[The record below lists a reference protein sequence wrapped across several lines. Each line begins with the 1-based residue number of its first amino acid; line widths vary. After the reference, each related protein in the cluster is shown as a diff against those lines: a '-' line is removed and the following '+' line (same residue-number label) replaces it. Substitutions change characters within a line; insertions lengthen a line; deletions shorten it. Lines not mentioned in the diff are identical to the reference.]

1 MQVRRT
7 QANRS
12 WSEEQVNKKLGI
24 GVIGLGR
31 LGSSYA
37 KYFTGRIAGAALVAM
52 SDVNESAVASLAAE
66 LGISKRYGRYQDLIA
81 DQEVEGVVIVSPTS
95 THKEIVL
102 EAAKRGLPIFCE
114 KPLSISL
121 AEARAMLRTVEETGV
136 FFQMGFMRRFDK
148 GYVAAKRKIEEGVI
162 GTPVVFKSSS
172 RDPFR
177 PSLEYLDPVHS
188 GGLFIDCGIHD
199 LDLAR
204 WYMGEI
210 ESVYSIGGTLAYPEM
225 KTIGDIDNAITSL
238 YFTSGALGTID
249 LSRNGVYGYDI
260 RTEILGTE
268 GTLKIGYLRE
278 TPILV
283 MSKDGIT
290 HDTVPYFTERFEQ
303 AYITQLQDFVENV
316 LQGKAPAVSCADG
329 VAALQASAAATL
341 SFKENRPVKIHGDD
355 LL

>member
-1 MQVRRT
+1 M
-7 QANRS
+7 S
-12 WSEEQVNKKLGI
+12 KKLGI

-31 LGSSYA
+31 LGSAYA
-37 KYFTGRIAGAALVAM
+37 KYFTGRIAGAALVAV
-52 SDVNESAVASLAAE
+52 SDVIESTVTSLAAE
-66 LGISKRYGRYQDLIA
+66 LGVSKHYVSYQDLIA
-81 DQEVEGVVIVSPTS
+81 DEEVEGVVIVSPTS
-95 THKEIVL
+95 THKEVVL

-114 KPLSISL
+114 KPLSISV
-121 AEARAMLRTVEETGV
+121 AEARAMLRTVEQTGV

-148 GYVAAKRKIEEGVI
+148 GYVGAKRKIEEGVI

-172 RDPFR
+172 RDPYR
-177 PSLEYLDPVHS
+177 PSLEYLDPAHS
-188 GGLFIDCGIHD
+188 GGLLIDCGIHD

-204 WYMGEI
+204 WFMGEI
-210 ESVYSIGGTLAYPEM
+210 ASVYSIGGTLAYPEM

-238 YFTSGALGTID
+238 YFASGALGVVD

-260 RTEILGTE
+260 RTEILGTA

-283 MSKDGIT
+283 MTKDGIT

-303 AYITQLQDFVENV
+303 AYITQLQDFVNNV
-316 LQGKAPAVSCADG
+316 LQGKPPAVTCADG

-341 SFKENRPVKIHGDD
+341 SFKENRPVKIQGDEFV
-355 LL
+355 

>member
-1 MQVRRT
+1 MG
-7 QANRS
+7 
-12 WSEEQVNKKLGI
+12 KKLGI
-24 GVIGLGR
+24 GVIGVGR

-37 KYFTGRIAGAALVAM
+37 KYFTGRISGAALVAV
-52 SDVNESAVASLAAE
+52 SDVNETAAAALATE
-66 LGISKRYGRYQDLIA
+66 LGISKNYSRYQDLIA
-81 DQEVEGVVIVSPTS
+81 DEEVDAVVIVSPTS
-95 THKEIVL
+95 THKEIVFA
-102 EAAKRGLPIFCE
+102 AAKRALPIFCE

-121 AEARAMLRTVEETGV
+121 EEAREMLAVVEQTGV

-148 GYVAAKRKIEEGVI
+148 GYVAAKAKIEAGSI

-172 RDPFR
+172 RDPYR
-177 PSLEYLDPVHS
+177 PSLEYLDPKHS

-210 ESVYSIGGTLAYPEM
+210 ASVYSIGGTLAYPEM
-225 KTIGDIDNAITSL
+225 KEIGDIDNAIASL
-238 YFTSGALGTID
+238 YFRSGALGTID

-278 TPILV
+278 TPVLV
-283 MSKDGIT
+283 MTKNGIT

-316 LQGKAPAVSCADG
+316 VQNKTPSVTCADG

-341 SFKENRPVKIHGDD
+341 SFKENRPVT
-355 LL
+355 L

>member
-1 MQVRRT
+1 M
-7 QANRS
+7 S
-12 WSEEQVNKKLGI
+12 KKLGI

-31 LGSSYA
+31 LGSAYA
-37 KYFTGRIAGAALVAM
+37 RYFTGRIAGATLVAV
-52 SDVNESAVASLAAE
+52 SDVNEAAAVSLGTE
-66 LGISKRYGRYQDLIA
+66 LGISKQYSNHRDLIA
-81 DQEVEGVVIVSPTS
+81 DKQVEGVVIVSPTS
-95 THKEIVL
+95 THREIVL
-102 EAAKRGLPIFCE
+102 EAAKHGLPIFCE

-121 AEARAMLRTVEETGV
+121 EEAREMQRVVEQTGV

-148 GYVAAKRKIEEGVI
+148 GYVAAKRKIEEGGI

-172 RDPFR
+172 RDPYR
-177 PSLEYLDPVHS
+177 PSLEYLDPAHS

-210 ESVYSIGGTLAYPEM
+210 ASVYSIGGTLAYPEM
-225 KTIGDIDNAITSL
+225 KETGDIDNAITSL

-278 TPILV
+278 TPIMV
-283 MSKDGIT
+283 MTKDGIT

-303 AYITQLQDFVENV
+303 AYITQLQDFVENI
-316 LQGKAPAVSCADG
+316 LQGKSPAVTCADG

-341 SFKENRPVKIHGDD
+341 SFKENRPVKIQGGEFC
-355 LL
+355 

>member
-1 MQVRRT
+1 MGT
-7 QANRS
+7 
-12 WSEEQVNKKLGI
+12 KLGV
-24 GVIGLGR
+24 GVIGVGR

-37 KYFTGRIAGAALVAM
+37 KYFTGRIAGASLVAV
-52 SDVNESAVASLAAE
+52 SDVNEIAAAALAAE
-66 LGISKRYGRYQDLIA
+66 LGITKQFGRYEDLIA
-81 DQEVEGVVIVSPTS
+81 DEEVGAVVIVSPTS

-102 EAAKRGLPIFCE
+102 AAAKRGLPIFCE

-121 AEARAMLRTVEETGV
+121 AEAIEMLGVVEETGV

-148 GYVAAKRKIEEGVI
+148 GYVAAKAKIEAGEI

-172 RDPFR
+172 RDPYR
-177 PSLEYLDPVHS
+177 PSLEYLDPKHS

-210 ESVYSIGGTLAYPEM
+210 ASVYSIGGTLAYPEM
-225 KTIGDIDNAITSL
+225 KEIGDIDNAIASL
-238 YFTSGALGTID
+238 YFRSGALGTID

-278 TPILV
+278 TPVLV
-283 MSKDGIT
+283 MTKNGIT

-316 LQGKAPAVSCADG
+316 VQNKTPSVTCADG

-341 SFKENRPVKIHGDD
+341 SFKENRPVTI
-355 LL
+355 